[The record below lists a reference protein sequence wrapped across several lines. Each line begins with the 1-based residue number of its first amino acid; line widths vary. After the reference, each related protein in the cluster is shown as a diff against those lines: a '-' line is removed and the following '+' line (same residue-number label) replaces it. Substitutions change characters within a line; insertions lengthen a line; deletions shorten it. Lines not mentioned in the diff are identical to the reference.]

1 MPFGSTGHSPHSGEK
16 GRRKLMPHRDAEL
29 FAKAD
34 RSRALIDA
42 AVFLNEI
49 VGPLGAPY
57 HGRET
62 WETRSVTSL
71 VVLATVGCTLALVLF
86 Y

>member
-1 MPFGSTGHSPHSGEK
+1 M
-16 GRRKLMPHRDAEL
+16 L
-29 FAKAD
+29 
-34 RSRALIDA
+34 RS
-42 AVFLNEI
+42 FLNEI

-62 WETRSVTSL
+62 WETRSVTSI
-71 VVLATVGCTLALVLF
+71 VVLAIVGCTLALVLF